1 MADALMNSDHLLTRA
16 PMRVITHACESPFSL
31 DRSRSGS
38 GRRDSPGAG
47 AGQDRLHRQATR
59 DSMAATRIA
68 SRGCTSTARSP
79 SAWCSITPA
88 ALVSACVP
96 ITSGWSSAAPTS
108 PNTPPADRVSAR
120 RNDES
125 APGSRNGRGRPANAC
140 AAAVGAVW
148 PRPCQDEPSA
158 PPTLPRSAQPNASA
172 LPPPACPDRL
182 ASALDACRLHA
193 GGWPWRAAGR
203 LAGRAADVAPT
214 CGHAGPACVLC
225 GACRACHARAAAAPN
240 GGPMGLGRVHRPVLS
255 SDTPRPGIA
264 PPPVVAVPEIPP
276 QPPPGAPPPH
286 QARAR
291 GSGAAPLGRDLRLA
305 LRVPRAREDPGRARA
320 GGGAGGAAL
329 SALRGLR
336 AGRGGQRA
344 DRPAGG
350 ALDLRGAR
358 AAAQAVLPGARGGVA
373 AGAVGVR
380 GDRLAREVAADDLL
394 VVLR

>member
-1 MADALMNSDHLLTRA
+1 MTRCARTSRNSYYEKLFRIMADALMNSDHLLTRA

-96 ITSGWSSAAPTS
+96 IPSGWSSAAPTS

-193 GGWPWRAAGR
+193 GGWPWRAAVR

-276 QPPPGAPPPH
+276 LRAVAPPGAPIAPEV
-286 QARAR
+286 RA
-291 GSGAAPLGRDLRLA
+291 
-305 LRVPRAREDPGRARA
+305 
-320 GGGAGGAAL
+320 
-329 SALRGLR
+329 
-336 AGRGGQRA
+336 
-344 DRPAGG
+344 
-350 ALDLRGAR
+350 
-358 AAAQAVLPGARGGVA
+358 
-373 AGAVGVR
+373 
-380 GDRLAREVAADDLL
+380 
-394 VVLR
+394 

>member
-148 PRPCQDEPSA
+148 PRPCQDDPSA

-193 GGWPWRAAGR
+193 GGWPWRAAVR
-203 LAGRAADVAPT
+203 
-214 CGHAGPACVLC
+214 
-225 GACRACHARAAAAPN
+225 
-240 GGPMGLGRVHRPVLS
+240 LGRVHRPLPPP
-255 SDTPRPGIA
+255 DPPRPGLA
-264 PPPVVAVPEIPP
+264 PPPVVAVPETPP
-276 QPPPGAPPPH
+276 LRAVAPPGAPI
-286 QARAR
+286 
-291 GSGAAPLGRDLRLA
+291 APE
-305 LRVPRAREDPGRARA
+305 V
-320 GGGAGGAAL
+320 
-329 SALRGLR
+329 
-336 AGRGGQRA
+336 RGGCPPRRRA
-344 DRPAGG
+344 SRPEP
-350 ALDLRGAR
+350 LR
-358 AAAQAVLPGARGGVA
+358 RGPA
-373 AGAVGVR
+373 PP
-380 GDRLAREVAADDLL
+380 
-394 VVLR
+394 